1 MILAVTIL
9 CSPTISFASS
19 DFKVETRKIENL
31 YPKPLNIVD
40 TKLYSRI
47 FALQKKGRWQKANRL
62 IRKLS
67 NNLLIGH
74 TQAQRYLHPTHYR
87 SRYKELAS
95 WLKNYADHPD
105 SKRIYKLALRRKPL
119 KSRAPLSPNL
129 PKNIIFSE
137 SGNGGI
143 ERTSRRGLRYNRI
156 AHVLHSK
163 VRRLVRR
170 QRLTIA
176 EKVLKQKRF
185 KRLNIAHIDINK
197 MRISSGWFYL
207 GKDHRVLK
215 LGARASNRSGQYYPL
230 GHWYAGLAAYRSG
243 LYINAA
249 DHFQAMAAIGGQSR
263 WSQSAAA
270 FWAARSNL
278 VARRPE
284 RVTRW
289 LGLAASHPR
298 TFYGII
304 ARRILGL
311 SSPLKWKT
319 PKTKEKGMAAIAKN
333 PRALRAIALIQVGQF
348 NRAERELVYL
358 GLRNDA
364 DTRVALLHMADHFGL
379 PSLALK
385 TAIAL
390 MRQNQIRLER
400 GLYPVPRWVPG
411 DGFKIDRALV
421 YAVMR
426 QESAFNTR
434 AKSHAGARG
443 LMQLMP
449 STAGYMAQKR
459 FRGWRRNKLYDP
471 SLNLRLGQ
479 KYLGYLL
486 QHETVKGNVLF
497 MAAAY
502 NGGPGNLAKWQRRI
516 FKRTEDPLMFIE
528 SMPSRETRDFV
539 ERVLSNFWIY
549 RDRFGQ
555 NSPTLDAIAQGQIP
569 VYTSIDK

>member
-9 CSPTISFASS
+9 CSATTSFASN
-19 DFKVETRKIENL
+19 DFKVETGKIEYL
-31 YPKPLNIVD
+31 YPKPLNTVD
-40 TKLYSRI
+40 TKLYSKI

-67 NNLLIGH
+67 NNLLLGH

-87 SRYKELAS
+87 SRYRELAS
-95 WLKNYADHPD
+95 WLKVYADHPD

-119 KSRAPLSPNL
+119 KSRAPSSPNL

-143 ERTSRRGLRYNRI
+143 ERTSRRGLRYNRT
-156 AHVLHSK
+156 AHILHST
-163 VRRLVRR
+163 VRRLVQR

-176 EKVLKQKRF
+176 EKFLKQKRF

-207 GKDHRVLK
+207 GKDHRAHK
-215 LGARASNRSGQYYPL
+215 LGANASNRSGQYYPL

-243 LYINAA
+243 RYINAA
-249 DHFQAMAAIGGQSR
+249 DHFQSMAAIGGQSR

-298 TFYGII
+298 TFYGVI

-311 SSPLKWKT
+311 SSPLKWNI
-319 PKTKEKGMAAIAKN
+319 PKTKEKGMAAIANN
-333 PRALRAIALIQVGQF
+333 PRAMRAIALIQVGQF
-348 NRAERELVYL
+348 NRAERELGYL
-358 GLRNDA
+358 GLKNDA
-364 DTRVALLHMADHFGL
+364 DTRIALLHMADYFGL

-449 STAGYMAQKR
+449 GTAGYMAQKK
-459 FRGWRRNKLYDP
+459 FRGWRRNQLYDP

-516 FKRTEDPLMFIE
+516 FKRTQDPLMFIE

-569 VYTSIDK
+569 VYMSIDK